1 MSSPLVYVII
11 LNFNGSKWLT
21 ACLESLRT
29 TEYANFKTVL
39 VDNASIDDSVELVRR
54 QFPEIE
60 LIANAAN
67 LGFSEGNNVGIRTAL
82 AAGAEYVVLL
92 NPDTKV
98 LPAWLSE
105 LIAIGQREPEIGIL
119 GGVQLAYDSNEFNSW
134 TTTALSS
141 HLPFLSTKPHEE
153 NTKKNKEDFA
163 SLRESS
169 CDLVEESFPRSWI
182 SVEWVEGACFAIKRE
197 VIETIGMLDPIYF
210 AFYEEIDFCRR
221 AACAGYQTAVVPRSR
236 IHHFRGGSWTANAA
250 IQRERDYRCD
260 RSQFIFALTD
270 PRRSLA
276 KNFGWYAITLATKA
290 KEAAREFSLPKAWNL
305 LRIQLDI
312 LSNLS
317 GLFAKWRRERFLKP
331 ASKS

>member
-21 ACLESLRT
+21 VCLESLRT

-67 LGFSEGNNVGIRTAL
+67 LGFSEGNNVGIRAAL

-98 LPAWLSE
+98 QPEWLSE
-105 LIAIGQREPEIGIL
+105 LIAIGQREPGIGIL
-119 GGVQLAYDSNEFNSW
+119 GAVQLAYDSNEFNSW

-141 HLPFLSTKPHEE
+141 HLPFLSTKSHEE
-153 NTKKNKEDFA
+153 DTKKNKEDFA
-163 SLRESS
+163 SFRESS
-169 CDLVEESFPRSWI
+169 CDFVEESFLRSWI

-197 VIETIGMLDPIYF
+197 VIETIGILDPIYF

-236 IHHFRGGSWTANAA
+236 IHHFRGGSWQANAA

-270 PRRSLA
+270 PRRSMA

-290 KEAAREFSLPKAWNL
+290 KEAAREFSLPKVWNL
-305 LRIQLDI
+305 MRIQFDLLGNLPGI
-312 LSNLS
+312 L
-317 GLFAKWRRERFLKP
+317 AKWRRERR
-331 ASKS
+331 SVRQSD